1 MTARRGSGAPR
12 RGAPR
17 RGAAPSLFDGG
28 DGAVSRA
35 CVTVRDAAPGES
47 VETALTITD
56 LTQTAKAIL
65 EGAVPPLWI
74 RGEVSNF
81 TAHRNGH
88 WYFTLKDASA
98 AISCVIWSRDVPR
111 IPAMP
116 DDGMQVMA
124 YGQLSVYAARGQ
136 MQFMARA
143 LEAEG
148 EGLWRKAFE
157 ATRARLEKEGLL
169 DPARKKAIPRFPR
182 RVAVVTSPDGAA
194 LHDITSVIARR
205 NASVD
210 VVVVPAAVQGEAA
223 PASIVAALER
233 VARWRGADVVIIA
246 RGGGSREDLWAFND
260 EAVARAIAGCP
271 LPTISAVGHEVDITI
286 ADLVADL
293 RAATPS
299 AAAEAAVPVL
309 EDIVAGIAALQQ
321 TMIAGVERRATIA
334 RRDLRRLAG
343 DLSIRARRS
352 VERRRA
358 RVQQVAGRIDAL
370 SPLNTLARGYAVARD
385 AQGHALGTVAAF
397 SPDQPF
403 ALVLRD
409 GQVGA
414 TVTSVH
420 PGAGPT
426 ARGVTG

>member
-1 MTARRGSGAPR
+1 MTARRGGSPQ
-12 RGAPR
+12 RGTT
-17 RGAAPSLFDGG
+17 PSLFDGG
-28 DGAVSRA
+28 EAAGTSARA
-35 CVTVRDAAPGES
+35 LVRDAAPGETA
-47 VETALTITD
+47 ETALTIAD

-65 EGAVPPLWI
+65 EGAMPPLWI

-88 WYFTLKDASA
+88 WYFTLKDATA
-98 AISCVIWSRDVPR
+98 AISCVVWARDASR

-116 DDGMQVMA
+116 DEGMQVMA
-124 YGQLSVYAARGQ
+124 HGQLSVYAARGQ
-136 MQFMARA
+136 MQFMVRA

-157 ATRARLEKEGLL
+157 ATRARLEKDGLL
-169 DPARKKAIPRFPR
+169 DPARKKPIPRFPT

-205 NASVD
+205 NPTVD
-210 VVVVPAAVQGEAA
+210 IIVVPAAVQGESA

-233 VARWRGADVVIIA
+233 LARWRGADVVIIG

-260 EAVARAIAGCP
+260 EAVARAIAACP
-271 LPTISAVGHEVDITI
+271 LPTISAVGHEVDVTI

-309 EDIVAGIAALQQ
+309 DDIVAGIAMLRA
-321 TMIAGVERRATIA
+321 TMIAGVQRRATIA
-334 RRDLRRLAG
+334 RRDLRRMAS

-385 AQGHALGTVAAF
+385 AQGHALGSATAF
-397 SPDQPF
+397 TPGQPF
-403 ALVLRD
+403 SLVLRD

-414 TVTSVH
+414 SVTSVH
-420 PGAGPT
+420 PGAIPT
-426 ARGVTG
+426 ARGAAR